1 MKVEDFFQSKKNT
14 DQGAQKAKKSPLE
27 SLKVDVDFYKESIR
41 EVSSDMMT
49 EGYTLYPIFVAH
61 QHEVA
66 LGELFLERTELGTQW
81 SIQASSLEEFVEKGI
96 IEKDKK
102 DFFLKNY
109 KDPHSHICLFVV
121 VPEGANFVYY
131 PYES

>member
-1 MKVEDFFQSKKNT
+1 MKVEDFFQSPEQKGEKIKKI
-14 DQGAQKAKKSPLE
+14 KKSPLE
-27 SLKVDVDFYKESIR
+27 SLKVDVDFYKQSIK
-41 EVSSDMMT
+41 EVSADLLA

-81 SIQASSLEEFVEKGI
+81 SIQASSLEEFVDKGVI
-96 IEKDKK
+96 KEDKK
-102 DFFLKNY
+102 QFFLQNY
-109 KDPHSHICLFVV
+109 KDPHKYICLFVI

-131 PYES
+131 PYE